1 MAMVGRGDGRE
12 LGGDRQGDVLPAL
25 GAMVFVGVI
34 AGAATAKIFTELVP
48 SGKGLL
54 AQMIFGAALGA
65 ILGLFAGMTRGV
77 WRLGQP
83 LRTSVPEPR
92 REPEPSST
100 ELWDP
105 WLDSGRDAQWI
116 GSESEAAVTHLEA
129 ERPAQIEGFGGFP
142 AERARVRPRI
152 ISPETSEVIPL
163 EDEIGP
169 LIQDARFGLVV
180 ILGGPGSGKT
190 TALRHLAAILP
201 PWACDRVRLVED
213 LDLVSAVAGVT
224 DRLVI
229 LAADCFR
236 VKATDH
242 DQALARSLLS
252 PSGGHLVVYR
262 LGSWSNDDL
271 IEYLLSA
278 HRDRCA
284 SVMSRLKASGDRGFL
299 KGIPELC
306 VVVLDEMA
314 RDESIGDVRTALR
327 RALAERLDDHPAL
340 RERIEDFCLTAIGEN
355 SNQVLDLPLSELP
368 GEGSTAQALA
378 VALLRLVRHRPVG
391 LLLAA
396 DRITS
401 ILEDGSVSMSLA
413 RQLPRELIEEAS
425 LRIAKNT
432 LALHHLSDWLTRGDQ
447 SAVHPMAASLL
458 HAAIPGWRP
467 KPVCRLRLS
476 GAYLN
481 RASWSKLYLEGVDLQ
496 SADLGEAD
504 LTRANLEKANAARA
518 RFHRAN
524 LQEALLNSWVALGAD
539 LSGANLRS
547 IQAKRANFTQTDLSN
562 ARLMEGNFWGADFR
576 GANIED
582 ADFSGANLE
591 DTRLNGLTVRLARFD
606 GAHFGGA
613 DMRQCDLEGM
623 ELMDADFHDAD
634 LRKALLT
641 GTRMPGANFLGA
653 DLREAGLAEVDWPGA
668 DLCDA
673 DLRGASFHLG
683 STRSG
688 LVGSPIAC
696 EGSRTGFYTD
706 DYHDQEVKPAE
717 EIRKANLRGA
727 DLRGANIENV
737 DFYLVDLRD
746 AKYTPD
752 QAEHLHRCRAILEDR
767 AG

>member
-1 MAMVGRGDGRE
+1 MVF
-12 LGGDRQGDVLPAL
+12 L
-25 GAMVFVGVI
+25 GAI
-34 AGAATAKIFTELVP
+34 AGAVTAHNVPMP
-48 SGKGLL
+48 SGNSVFD
-54 AQMIFGAALGA
+54 QMIFGAALGA
-65 ILGLFAGMTRGV
+65 ILGLFTGMTRSV

-83 LRTSVPEPR
+83 SRTSVPEPR
-92 REPEPSST
+92 RELQPSPP

-105 WLDSGRDAQWI
+105 WLDSGSDVPEIDPGSDAEI
-116 GSESEAAVTHLEA
+116 TYHEA
-129 ERPAQIEGFGGFP
+129 EHPDPIESVS
-142 AERARVRPRI
+142 AELARVRPRI
-152 ISPETSEVIPL
+152 ISRETGEAIRL

-169 LIQDARFGLVV
+169 LIQAGRPGLVV

-201 PWACDRVRLVED
+201 SAAILPPWASNRVRLTEEV
-213 LDLVSAVAGVT
+213 DLVSAAAEVT
-224 DRLVI
+224 DRLMIV
-229 LAADCFR
+229 AVDSSRAT
-236 VKATDH
+236 ATDQ

-252 PSGGHLVVYR
+252 PSGGHLAVFR

-278 HRDRCA
+278 HRDRCG
-284 SVMSRLKASGDRGFL
+284 SVMSRLKASDDAGFL

-306 VVVLDEMA
+306 AVVLDQMA
-314 RDESIGDVRTALR
+314 RDESIRDVRTALR
-327 RALAERLDDHPAL
+327 CALTERLDDHPAL
-340 RERIEDFCLTAIGEN
+340 REPIGDICLTAIGEN
-355 SNQVLDLPLSELP
+355 SNRVPDLRVSESP

-378 VALLRLVRHRPVG
+378 VALLRLVRHGPMG

-396 DRITS
+396 DRIAT
-401 ILEDGSVSMSLA
+401 ILEDGRVNMSLA
-413 RQLPRELIEEAS
+413 RQLPRELVHEAAR
-425 LRIAKNT
+425 RIAKNN
-432 LALHHLSDWLTRGDQ
+432 LALDHLNSWLIREDA

-458 HAAIPGWRP
+458 HAAIPSWRP
-467 KPVCRLRLS
+467 KPVCGLRLF

-481 RASWSKLYLEGVDLQ
+481 HASWSQLNLEGADLQ
-496 SADLGEAD
+496 SVDLGWAD
-504 LTRANLEKANAARA
+504 LTRANLEKTNATCA

-524 LQEALLNSWVALGAD
+524 LQEAMLNSWVALTAD

-547 IQAKRANFTQTDLSN
+547 VRATRANFVRTNLYR
-562 ARLMEGNFWGADFR
+562 ARLMEGNFWKADFR
-576 GANIED
+576 GANIEG

-591 DTRLNGLTVRLARFD
+591 HTVMNGLNLRWARFD
-606 GAHFGGA
+606 GARFGGA
-613 DMRQCDLEGM
+613 VLRQCNLEGM
-623 ELMDADFHDAD
+623 ELTDADFHGAD

-641 GTRMPGANFLGA
+641 GSRMPDANFLGA
-653 DLREAGLAEVDWPGA
+653 DLREAGLAEVHWPGA
-668 DLCDA
+668 HLLDA

-683 STRSG
+683 TTRSG

-706 DYHDQEVKPAE
+706 DYDDQEVKPAE

-752 QAEHLHRCRAILEDR
+752 QAEHLQRCRAILEDR
-767 AG
+767 GG